1 MKRKIIKI
9 DEEKCDGCGL
19 CIPDCPEGALR
30 IIDEKARLISDLF
43 CDGLGACI
51 GSCPRGAI
59 KMEEREA
66 EPYNEKKVMENIIK
80 QGPNV
85 IKAHLTHLKEHNEIE
100 LLDQA
105 IAFLEEKGINE
116 PIVSMFR
123 KKENPG
129 GHERHAGGC
138 PGARTM
144 DLRAMRDEP
153 DHASLKLQSTLR
165 NWPVQLQLLNPHA
178 PYLKNADLLVS
189 ADCVPFAFAN
199 FHQRFLKGKV
209 MVNLCPKLDQTIE
222 AYIDI
227 LAVIFKDNDIKSISV
242 VQMEVP
248 CCGGTLRIVQ
258 EALKKAEKVIPV
270 EKVTISI
277 SGEII

>member
-19 CIPDCPEGALR
+19 CIPDCPEGALQV
-30 IIDEKARLISDLF
+30 IDEKARLISDLF

-59 KMEEREA
+59 SVEEREA
-66 EPYNEKKVMENIIK
+66 EPYDEEKVMENIVR

-85 IKAHLTHLKEHNEIE
+85 IRAHLRHLEEHNETE
-100 LLDQA
+100 LVKQA
-105 IAFLEEKGINE
+105 VDFLEKKGISE
-116 PIVSMFR
+116 PDFREFR
-123 KKENPG
+123 KGEKPG
-129 GHERHAGGC
+129 RHEHHAGGC
-138 PGARTM
+138 PGARAM
-144 DLRAMRDEP
+144 DLQTTEDETDQP
-153 DHASLKLQSTLR
+153 DLKLMSSLK
-165 NWPVQLQLLNPHA
+165 NWPVQLTLLNPHA

-209 MVNLCPKLDQTIE
+209 MVTFCPKLDRTIE
-222 AYIDI
+222 EYIDK
-227 LAVIFKDNDIKSISV
+227 LAVIFRDNDIKSVSV

-258 EALKKAEKVIPV
+258 EALSRAQKVIPV
-270 EKVTISI
+270 EKYTISI
-277 SGEII
+277 SGQII

>member
-19 CIPDCPEGALR
+19 CIPDCPEGALQ

-43 CDGLGACI
+43 CDGLGACL
-51 GSCPRGAI
+51 GACPRGAI
-59 KMEEREA
+59 TVEEREA
-66 EPYNEKKVMENIIK
+66 EPYDEVKVMENIVK

-85 IKAHLTHLKEHNEIE
+85 IQAHLHHLKEHNETE
-100 LLDQA
+100 LLEQA
-105 IAFLEEKGINE
+105 VGFLEEKGINE
-116 PIVSMFR
+116 LDISEFN
-123 KKENPG
+123 KKENQN
-129 GHERHAGGC
+129 RHAHHANGC
-138 PGARTM
+138 PGARAM
-144 DLRAMRDEP
+144 DLPAREDESGQ
-153 DHASLKLQSTLR
+153 AGLKLKSTLR

-178 PYLKNADLLVS
+178 PYLKNSDLLVS
-189 ADCVPFAFAN
+189 ADCVPFAFAG

-209 MVNLCPKLDQTIE
+209 MVTFCPKLDQTIE
-222 AYIDI
+222 EYIEK
-227 LAVIFKDNDIKSISV
+227 LAIIFKDNDINSVSV

-258 EALKKAEKVIPV
+258 EALNKAQKVIPV
-270 EKVTISI
+270 EKYTISI